1 MNNQQTIPNSA
12 VHNVVTFDIL
22 TDGEAIGNEYEVI
35 SIMIIKEVNRIPTA
49 RIEIADGDVAESK
62 FELSNTEK
70 FIPGKDIHIKI
81 GRDSTNETLFKGI
94 ITKHC
99 VNVKEHGRP
108 SLVVECKDI
117 SVKLTV
123 GRHNRYFE
131 EQKDSVVMEEV
142 IGNYTGLSADVE
154 ATDLTH
160 KELVQYHITD
170 WDFLVSRAD
179 ANGKLVIIDDG
190 KIEVKKPD
198 TNQEAALSLQYGSTL
213 VSFHGEIDARTQFKK
228 VKGQAWDYT
237 NQELFETETE
247 AADYTEHGNVTGKDL
262 ADTIGLEEW
271 ELRHS
276 GQVVEEELQAWVDAN
291 MLRSRM
297 SKIRGRAKINVG
309 YGEVK
314 PGNMVELN
322 GVGERFNGKAFVS
335 AVRHEIGEGIW
346 HTHLQFGL
354 SQHWHAGSEEI
365 EDLPAGGLAP
375 AIRGLQIGKVVQ
387 LQDDPDGE
395 DRILVKLPTIDNE
408 ATGTWARM
416 ASLDAG
422 ENRGAFFRPEI
433 DDEVIIGFI
442 NDDPRDAIVLGMLNS
457 SAKPAPL
464 VAEDVNHEK
473 GFFTRSEMRVL
484 FNDDTKTITIDTPA
498 GNMIVLDEENKSI
511 TLQDENDNKIIM
523 SPDGIEINSPKKI
536 VIKAG
541 TSMEVEAATS
551 MESKATS
558 IAMKADAALEAE
570 GATTK
575 MAAQGIAELSGS
587 LVKIN

>member
-1 MNNQQTIPNSA
+1 MSNEQTIPNTSTHD
-12 VHNVVTFDIL
+12 VITFDIL
-22 TDGEAIGNEYEVI
+22 VDGTAISNEYEVI
-35 SIMIIKEVNRIPTA
+35 SIMVLKEVNCIPTA
-49 RIEIADGDVAESK
+49 RIEIADGEPSEETFKVSETDD
-62 FELSNTEK
+62 

-81 GRDSTNETLFKGI
+81 GRDSDNKTAFKGI

-99 VNVKEHGRP
+99 INIKEHGRP
-108 SLVVECKDI
+108 SLVIECKDI

-131 EQKDSVVMEEV
+131 ERQDSAVIEEI
-142 IGNYTGLSADVE
+142 IGNYTGLTADIE

-179 ANGKLVIIDDG
+179 VNGKLVIVDDG
-190 KIEVKKPD
+190 KIQVKKPD
-198 TNQEAALSLQYGSTL
+198 TAQEPVLALQYGATL

-237 NQELFETETE
+237 NQDLFETETDK
-247 AADYTEHGNVTGKDL
+247 ADYTEHGNIKGEDL
-262 ADTIGLEEW
+262 ADTIALEEW
-271 ELRHS
+271 ALRHS
-276 GQVVEEELQAWVDAN
+276 GQVVEEELQACVDAN

-297 SKIRGRAKINVG
+297 AKIRGRAKINVG

-314 PGNMVELN
+314 PGNMIKLG
-322 GVGERFNGKAFVS
+322 GVGDRFNGKAFVS
-335 AVRHEIGEGIW
+335 GVRHEIGEGMW
-346 HTHLQFGL
+346 YTHLQFGL
-354 SQHWHAGSEEI
+354 SQRWHTRSEKI
-365 EDLPAGGLAP
+365 EDMPAGGLAP

-395 DRILVKLPTIDNE
+395 DRVLVKLPTIDNQ

-433 DDEVIIGFI
+433 DDEVIVGFI
-442 NDDPRDAIVLGMLNS
+442 NDDPRDAVVLGMLNS

-464 VAEDVNHEK
+464 VAEDLNHEK
-473 GFFTRSEMRVL
+473 GFFTRSNMRVL
-484 FNDDTKTITIDTPA
+484 FNDEVNKITIDTPA
-498 GNMIVLDEENKSI
+498 GNMIILDEESKSI
-511 TLQDENDNKIIM
+511 TLQDENDNKILM
-523 SPDGIEINSPKKI
+523 SPDGIEISSPKKI

-541 TSMEVEAATS
+541 TSMEIEAAAS

-558 IAMKADAALEAE
+558 IAMKADASLEAE

-575 MAAQGIAELSGS
+575 MAAQGIAELTGS

>member
-1 MNNQQTIPNSA
+1 MNNQQTIPNSST
-12 VHNVVTFDIL
+12 HDVVTFDIL
-22 TDGEAIGNEYEVI
+22 TDGKAISNEYEI
-35 SIMIIKEVNRIPTA
+35 MSIMVIKEVNRIPTA
-49 RIEIADGDVAESK
+49 RIEIADGDAAEET
-62 FELSNTEK
+62 FEVSNTDD

-81 GRDSTNETLFKGI
+81 GRDSDNQTLFKGI

-99 VNVKEHGRP
+99 INIKEQGRA

-131 EQKDSVVMEEV
+131 DQKDDAVMEEI
-142 IGNYTGLSADVE
+142 IGNYSGLTADVE
-154 ATDLTH
+154 ATSITH
-160 KELVQYHITD
+160 TELVQYHITD

-179 ANGKLVIIDDG
+179 VNGKMVIVDDG
-190 KIEVKKPD
+190 KIQIKKPD
-198 TNQEAALSLQYGSTL
+198 TSQDAALALQYGATL

-247 AADYTEHGNVTGKDL
+247 SADYTEHGNIAGKDL
-262 ADTIGLEEW
+262 ADTIALEEL

-276 GQVVEEELQAWVDAN
+276 GQVIEEELQAWVDAN

-309 YGEVK
+309 YGDIK
-314 PGNMVELN
+314 PGDMVELN
-322 GVGERFNGKAFVS
+322 GVGDRFNGKAFVS
-335 AVRHEIGEGIW
+335 AIRHEMGNGMW
-346 HTHLQFGL
+346 YTHLQFGL
-354 SQHWHAGSEEI
+354 SQHWHARSENV

-442 NDDPRDAIVLGMLNS
+442 NDDPRDAVVLGMLNS

-464 VAEDVNHEK
+464 TAEDDNHEK
-473 GFFTRSEMRVL
+473 GFFTRSNMRIL
-484 FNDDTKTITIDTPA
+484 FNDEVNKITIDTPA
-498 GNMIVLDEENKSI
+498 GNMIILDEENKSI

-558 IAMKADAALEAE
+558 IAMKANAALEAE

-575 MAAQGIAELSGS
+575 VAAQGIAELSGS